1 MNAQQGTTMIAA
13 QMTELLEQLDKPV
26 FCKPLKTFHGST
38 IGQHFRHIL
47 EFYTCLFEGKTMVH
61 PDTIGTAYV
70 DYSSR
75 KRNNILAENPK
86 SALAT
91 LDFICHQVQFMNE
104 HQILQIVSEFSE
116 NTEGGDRP
124 VYVSSM
130 GRELQ
135 YAFDHAVHHLAIIR
149 IGLEIHFPQIS
160 VADDLGVAPSTLKY
174 RAVADQQKAT
184 THIQF
189 LKTFRGN

>member
-1 MNAQQGTTMIAA
+1 MDAQQGTIMIAA

-26 FCKPLKTFHGST
+26 FCKPLTTFHGST

-47 EFYTCLFEGKTMVH
+47 EFYTCLFEGKT
-61 PDTIGTAYV
+61 TAYV

-104 HQILQIVSEFSE
+104 YQILQIESEFSE
-116 NTEGGDRP
+116 NTEGVERP

-135 YAFDHAVHHLAIIR
+135 YAFDHAIHHLAIIR
-149 IGLEIHFPQIS
+149 IGLEIHFPQIP